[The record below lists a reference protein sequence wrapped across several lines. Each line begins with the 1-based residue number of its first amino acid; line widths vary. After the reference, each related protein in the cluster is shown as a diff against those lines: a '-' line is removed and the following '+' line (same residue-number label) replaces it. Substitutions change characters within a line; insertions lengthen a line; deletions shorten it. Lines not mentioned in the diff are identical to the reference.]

1 MTEIQRLCETTELNA
16 VTELANDGTCEGPS
30 FASRAISD
38 QL

>member
-1 MTEIQRLCETTELNA
+1 MTEIQRLCGTTELNV
-16 VTELANDGTCEGPS
+16 VTELANDGSREAPS